1 MNHCLCILY
10 LKWRHFTKNM
20 SKSISAN
27 GFTQFNR
34 SRSRRK
40 FFSRSFFQNLQIKVC
55 HAPPTTPSTTPVCS
69 TTKSHSEARERET
82 LMNLLDCNSTWKIS
96 KKIFVGGV
104 KKVKWWFSVVRMD
117 RYISLLKPGNSRST
131 NIMGNPGLWPTNQL
145 IKKTLNNSPVNI
157 W

>member
-34 SRSRRK
+34 SRSRK
-40 FFSRSFFQNLQIKVC
+40 SSFLDLFSRIYKLRCVTLRLPHHRPHLCVVPRNRIAKRESAKLRDELTWLQFNMENFEKF
-55 HAPPTTPSTTPVCS
+55 
-69 TTKSHSEARERET
+69 
-82 LMNLLDCNSTWKIS
+82 
-96 KKIFVGGV
+96 FVGGV
-104 KKVKWWFSVVRMD
+104 KKVKWWFSVVTMD
-117 RYISLLKPGNSRST
+117 RYISLLKTGNSRST

>member
-1 MNHCLCILY
+1 MNHCLCMLY

-34 SRSRRK
+34 SRSRK
-40 FFSRSFFQNLQIKVC
+40 SSFLDLFSRIYKLRCVTLRLPHHRPHRCVVPQNRIAKRESAKLRLTYLIAIQHGKFRKILRRRGQ
-55 HAPPTTPSTTPVCS
+55 
-69 TTKSHSEARERET
+69 KSKMMVT
-82 LMNLLDCNSTWKIS
+82 
-96 KKIFVGGV
+96 
-104 KKVKWWFSVVRMD
+104 MD
-117 RYISLLKPGNSRST
+117 RYISLLKTGNSRST